1 METITEKQQATS
13 AAEYRALA
21 KAARQKRE
29 ADQPTELVPMPSG
42 ATWEMRR
49 PDIQGYV
56 LVGVYPQSFVNE
68 ALGAIKNEQE
78 EGDTKK
84 KTIDTKESVELL
96 IFARDLTLSCL
107 VSPRIGYGDDE
118 ILPSEIDPEDFKY
131 AMRWCMTHGGV
142 AAAGGLRNFRKGEE
156 RPATGKP
163 AGKKLRGKTI
173 RGVASKRRGSSA
185 GL

>member
-1 METITEKQQATS
+1 MIDVEEKLQATT
-13 AAEYRALA
+13 AEEYRRLA
-21 KAARQKRE
+21 SLARAKRE
-29 ADQPTELVPMPSG
+29 ADQPTELVDVPSG
-42 ATWEMRR
+42 AKWLMRR

-107 VSPRIGYGDDE
+107 VSPKIGYGDDE

-142 AAAGGLRNFRKGEE
+142 AAAGGLRNFREGQE

-163 AGKKLRGKTI
+163 AGKKLRGKAI
-173 RGVASKRRGSSA
+173 RGAASKRRGSSA